1 MKRVIRCSTESSLS
15 GRYVKDILE
24 QMSFKDNVRVQMDK
38 DSVIKYDIPYG
49 GFTGKVMEVPWFFAD
64 LAVDSVNDDGNE
76 VRIRVK

>member
-1 MKRVIRCSTESSLS
+1 MKRVIRCSTENYLS
-15 GRYVKDILE
+15 DKYVKDILKKV
-24 QMSFKDNVRVQMDK
+24 SFKDNVRVQMDK

-49 GFTGKVMEVPWFFAD
+49 GFTGKVIEVPWFFAD

>member
-15 GRYVKDILE
+15 GRYVKDVLKKL
-24 QMSFKDNVRVQMDK
+24 SFKDNVRIQMDK
-38 DSVIKYDIPYG
+38 ESVFKYDIPYD
-49 GFTGKVMEVPWFFAD
+49 GFNGKVIEVPWFFAD

>member
-1 MKRVIRCSTESSLS
+1 MKRVIRCSTENYLS
-15 GRYVKDILE
+15 GKYVKDILKKL
-24 QMSFKDNVRVQMDK
+24 SFKDNVRIQMDK

-49 GFTGKVMEVPWFFAD
+49 GFNGEVIEVPWFFAD

>member
-1 MKRVIRCSTESSLS
+1 MKRVIRCSTENYLS
-15 GRYVKDILE
+15 DKYVKDILKKV
-24 QMSFKDNVRVQMDK
+24 SFKDNVRVQMDK

-49 GFTGKVMEVPWFFAD
+49 GFTGKVIEVLWFFAD

>member
-1 MKRVIRCSTESSLS
+1 MKRVIRCSTENSLS
-15 GRYVKDILE
+15 GKYVKDILKKL
-24 QMSFKDNVRVQMDK
+24 SFKDNVRIQMDK

-49 GFTGKVMEVPWFFAD
+49 GFTGKVIEVPWFFAD

>member
-15 GRYVKDILE
+15 GKYVKDILKKL
-24 QMSFKDNVRVQMDK
+24 SFKDNVRVQMDK
-38 DSVIKYDIPYG
+38 DSVFRYDIPYG
-49 GFTGKVMEVPWFFAD
+49 GFTGKVIEVPWFFAD